1 MRKKIM
7 IPDLYTKYEKGEP
20 ITMLTAYDYPM
31 ALLEEKAGVDIIL
44 VGDSMG
50 MTVYGLDT
58 TLPVTLD
65 MIIRHAQAVR
75 RGAPAA
81 FIVGDMPYMTYQVNK
96 DEAIRNAGRL
106 MAEAGVDAIKLEG
119 GREMAETIAAIV
131 KATIPV
137 MGHIGLT
144 PQSISQLGGFKAQ
157 GRTAESAL
165 KLVEDAKALEAAGCF
180 SILVEAVPPE
190 VNKVIVETVKI
201 PIISLGSG
209 VYGAGQCLIVHDM
222 LGFFD
227 RFTPK
232 FVKKYANLNAEIVKA
247 LKAYV
252 ADVKEKNFPG
262 PEHVYPMSR
271 EEVEKFLAKLNT

>member
-7 IPDLYTKYEKGEP
+7 IPDLYAKYEKGEP

-75 RGAPAA
+75 RGAPTA

-190 VNKVIVETVKI
+190 VNKVIVETVKV

-247 LKAYV
+247 LEAYV

-271 EEVEKFLAKLNT
+271 EEVEKFLAELNK